1 MEKVNLMP
9 WYQYR
14 DPLVG
19 VLDYIVEVR
28 PPGYDRSF
36 LLYLP
41 GQRNAVRMSHRPRT
55 LSPLPM
61 TMTFNLLKAWYVQVK
76 MLELMPEVNGSA
88 PP

>member
-28 PPGYDRSF
+28 TPGYDR
-36 LLYLP
+36 
-41 GQRNAVRMSHRPRT
+41 
-55 LSPLPM
+55 
-61 TMTFNLLKAWYVQVK
+61 
-76 MLELMPEVNGSA
+76 
-88 PP
+88 